1 MSIIVDFVTVDK
13 YICKQGP
20 RIRPSRLLREYRII
34 WYRIIYSPNVAHYAV
49 QDVIWHT
56 DLEES
61 VRRDEEGKKERKGG
75 LKKRERF
82 VSVTSNTGNTGNC

>member
-1 MSIIVDFVTVDK
+1 MSIVVDFVTVDK

-20 RIRPSRLLREYRII
+20 GETRIQRSLLLG
-34 WYRIIYSPNVAHYAV
+34 YRIIYSPNVVHYAV

-56 DLEES
+56 DLKES
-61 VRRDEEGKKERKGG
+61 VRCDEEGKKNGRSGREEE
-75 LKKRERF
+75 RERF